1 MLTLLPTPIGNLK
14 DMTWRALEALVGC
27 DVLLCEDVRITKRLL
42 FLLEQQTWA
51 QGILQTSSKPL
62 KQKSFMPL
70 HSHNQEA
77 FLKQVKPSFFSDQH
91 VIFAS
96 DAGMPCVSDPGARLV
111 SFAQEHKIA
120 YEVLPGASAC
130 VGAYSASGFELAEF
144 YFVGFLP
151 PKLNDRRAK
160 IANLLASQPPVLIF
174 YESPQRLLDTLEDL
188 AQLASQSVLFAIKE
202 MTKLHERFFK
212 GGILE
217 VSQQIKALDR
227 KSLQGEWVLVLENRE
242 KREPSLSLSSIEQME
257 LPPKIKAKLMA
268 KMLGVSPKEVYTPTR
283 KEG

>member
-14 DMTWRALEALVGC
+14 DMTWRALEALAGC

-62 KQKSFMPL
+62 KQKPFMSF
-70 HSHNQEA
+70 HSHNQET
-77 FLKQVKPSFFSDQH
+77 FLKQIEPSFFHDQH

-111 SFAQEHKIA
+111 SFAQEHNIA

-130 VGAYSASGFELAEF
+130 VGAYSASGFESAGF

-188 AQLASQSVLFAIKE
+188 AQLAPQSVLFAIKE

-212 GGILE
+212 GNVLE
-217 VSQQIKALDR
+217 VSQQIKALGR

-242 KREPSLSLSSIEQME
+242 KREPSLPLSSIEQME
-257 LPPKIKAKLMA
+257 LPPKIKAKLVA
-268 KMLGVSPKEVYTPTR
+268 KMLGVSPKEVYTPTH